1 MIITNI
7 DRVVVYYI
15 LHTLLTLYSMNAA
28 RSKFTICIVNSVCSV
43 SMTTREKNKKI
54 YFMTRA
60 LHISSNDYIYAVVEN
75 WMIDWKLNAQFD
87 WLFTCINDVAQ
98 YIIYAVDRLDY
109 EKLLVM
115 SCSRFSFFF
124 NRSSKQVFYVCIF
137 LAYLP
142 AGEAAGN
149 NNHCA
154 LAAHHCVCW
163 QQPYLRAVLVARSS
177 PPIVVCSFS
186 LFRFSEFDY

>member
-1 MIITNI
+1 MIIKLIYNIYYI

-15 LHTLLTLYSMNAA
+15 LHIHYLPYTAWMPRAVNLLYMH
-28 RSKFTICIVNSVCSV
+28 IVNSVCSV

-124 NRSSKQVFYVCIF
+124 
-137 LAYLP
+137 
-142 AGEAAGN
+142 
-149 NNHCA
+149 
-154 LAAHHCVCW
+154 
-163 QQPYLRAVLVARSS
+163 
-177 PPIVVCSFS
+177 
-186 LFRFSEFDY
+186 